1 MAFLVSI
8 LALPFKANQSF
19 EIIKSKETDHQLI
32 TRPGTSCQS
41 LGFQDLLLLKSQICH
56 LIGMTVEV
64 IILTFNEF
72 IEVSGVS

>member
-1 MAFLVSI
+1 MT
-8 LALPFKANQSF
+8 Q
-19 EIIKSKETDHQLI
+19 SKETDHQLI

>member
-1 MAFLVSI
+1 MDFLVSI
-8 LALPFKANQSF
+8 IALPFKAKQTF
-19 EIIKSKETDHQLI
+19 KIKSKETDHQLI